1 MWNWKT
7 LWRKILVGITLS
19 SGDFKTCQTRNRM
32 IAETLDKIFAQKL
45 RVIFQFCVLSRLIS
59 LQGYLDWIFF
69 KQILFRIFKT
79 LLLWSIGKWK
89 SNENEIYF
97 FATEKHDIIIIFQFV
112 CFRARARNGI
122 SRLLLLC
129 WKTFDKP
136 YYRNKKSQELWW
148 LWAFVLLKR
157 QLC

>member
-7 LWRKILVGITLS
+7 LWHKILVGITLS

-69 KQILFRIFKT
+69 KQILFNGRKM
-79 LLLWSIGKWK
+79 K

-97 FATEKHDIIIIFQFV
+97 FFATEKYDIIIIFQFV
-112 CFRARARNGI
+112 CFRERARNGI

-129 WKTFDKP
+129 WKTFGKP
-136 YYRNKKSQELWW
+136 YYRNKKSQELWC
-148 LWAFVLLKR
+148 LWAFVLPER
-157 QLC
+157 QLCQS